1 LNRTLAQRLADR
13 IRREGPITFRDWM
26 ESALYEERVGYYQR
40 TDIRRWGRSGDY
52 RTSPETSVLFA
63 AVFARFFAN
72 VYDELGAPPEFTIVE
87 VGGGTGEF
95 AATVLE
101 TLREQFPQVIN
112 NTRYVFDDISSD
124 SLERAAEKLSGFEG
138 LLKFSHLHERDRIET
153 GVIFSNELFDAFP
166 VHRVGMFNG
175 RLVEFYVAVG
185 EAEDFKWVTGELS
198 TPRLL
203 AYFERFNI
211 QLSEGQI
218 IEINLEMEEWFRQAA
233 DKLQRGYVVT
243 VDYGAEALE
252 LYGPGRCEGTLRA
265 FRGHQF
271 ATDVLEDP
279 GSQDI
284 TTSVDW
290 TAAMDFGHEFGFV
303 TERLERQDRFLMEFG
318 LLEELERR
326 AAAAVTEA
334 ERVSLRTGVRE
345 MILPGGLAQ
354 SFQVLLQ
361 RKL

>member
-1 LNRTLAQRLADR
+1 
-13 IRREGPITFRDWM
+13 M
-26 ESALYEERVGYYQR
+26 EIALYEERVGYYQR
-40 TDIRRWGRSGDY
+40 SDIRRWGRSGDY

-95 AATVLE
+95 AATMLD
-101 TLREQFPQVIN
+101 TLREQFPHVLDK
-112 NTRYVFDDISSD
+112 TRYVFDEISSD
-124 SLERAAEKLSGFEG
+124 SRERAAERLSRFQG
-138 LLKFSHLHERDRIET
+138 LLKFSHLHELDGIES

-166 VHRVGMFNG
+166 VHRVGMFNEQ
-175 RLVEFYVAVG
+175 LVEFYVAVG
-185 EAEDFKWVTGELS
+185 EAEDFNWVTGKLS
-198 TPRLL
+198 TPLRMLG
-203 AYFERFNI
+203 YIERFNI

-218 IEINLEMEEWFRQAA
+218 IEINLDMEEWFQQAA
-233 DKLQRGYVVT
+233 NKLQRGYVVT
-243 VDYGAEALE
+243 VDYGAERLE
-252 LYGPGRCEGTLRA
+252 LYGPGRFEGTLRA
-265 FRGHQF
+265 FKGHQF
-271 ATDVLEDP
+271 ATEVLEDP

-290 TAAMDFGHEFGFV
+290 TAAMDFGREFGFV

-326 AAAAVTEA
+326 AAAALTEA
-334 ERVSLRTGVRE
+334 ERASLRTGARE

-354 SFQVLLQ
+354 SFQVLVQ
-361 RKL
+361 KKSVVSG